1 MSDAQKLQRLLAFMS
16 PAFPVGG
23 FAWSAGLESAI
34 AEGIVTDATTTRNW
48 LEGLLQHGGLHTD
61 AILLCEA
68 HRNGADAAHLAE
80 LAELCLALTAASER
94 QEELRQMGDAFV
106 KAAGAWP
113 LKPPAPLPAPC
124 PYPVAVGAIAAAHGI
139 AAHDAVLAFLAAQVQ
154 AQISVAVR
162 LVPIGQIAGLEIL
175 AALEAAIA
183 ALTDFART
191 ATLDD
196 IGTIA
201 YGADIA
207 QMRHETLPTR
217 IFRS

>member
-1 MSDAQKLQRLLAFMS
+1 MSDPQKLQRLLAFMS
-16 PAFPVGG
+16 PSFPVGG
-23 FAWSAGLESAI
+23 FAWSAGLEAAI
-34 AEGIVTDATTTRNW
+34 AEGFVIDAETTRNW
-48 LEGLLQHGGLHTD
+48 LEGLLHHAGLHTD

-68 HRNGADAAHLAE
+68 HRNAADAFHLAE
-80 LAELCLALTAASER
+80 LAELCLALTAARER
-94 QEELRQMGDAFV
+94 QAELRQMGDAFV
-106 KAAGAWP
+106 KATAAWP
-113 LKPPAPLPAPC
+113 VKMPAPLPAPC
-124 PYPVAVGAIAAAHGI
+124 PYPIAVGAIAAVHGI
-139 AAHDAVLAFLAAQVQ
+139 DIYDTVLAFLTAQVQ

-175 AALEAAIA
+175 VALEADIA
-183 ALTDFART
+183 ALANSAQT

-201 YGADIA
+201 YAADIA

>member
-1 MSDAQKLQRLLAFMS
+1 MSDPQKLQRLLAFMS

-34 AEGIVTDATTTRNW
+34 AEGIVIDAEATRNW
-48 LEGLLQHGGLHTD
+48 LEGLLRHGGLHTD

-68 HRNGADAAHLAE
+68 HRNAFDALHLGE

-94 QEELRQMGDAFV
+94 QEELRQMGDAFI
-106 KAAGAWP
+106 KATAAWP
-113 LKPPAPLPAPC
+113 VSMPAPLPSPC
-124 PYPVAVGAIAAAHGI
+124 PYPIAVGAIAAAHGI
-139 AAHDAVLAFLAAQVQ
+139 DIHDAVLAFLTAQVQ

-162 LVPIGQIAGLEIL
+162 LVPVGQIAGLEIL
-175 AALEAAIA
+175 VELEADIA
-183 ALTDFART
+183 ALANFAKT

-201 YGADIA
+201 YAADIA
-207 QMRHETLPTR
+207 QMRHEMLPTR

>member
-1 MSDAQKLQRLLAFMS
+1 MSDPQKLQRLLAFMS
-16 PAFPVGG
+16 PSFPVGG

-34 AEGIVTDATTTRNW
+34 AEGIVIDAETTRNW
-48 LEGLLQHGGLHTD
+48 LEGLLHHGGLHTD

-68 HRNGADAAHLAE
+68 HRNAFDALHLGE
-80 LAELCLALTAASER
+80 LAELGLALTTARER
-94 QEELRQMGDAFV
+94 QEELRQMGDAFI
-106 KAAGAWP
+106 KAAAAWP
-113 LKPPAPLPAPC
+113 VSMTAPLPAPC
-124 PYPVAVGAIAAAHGI
+124 PYPIVVGAIAAAHGI
-139 AAHDAVLAFLAAQVQ
+139 DIHDAVLAFLTAQVQ

-175 AALEAAIA
+175 VALETDIA
-183 ALTDFART
+183 ALANFAKT

-201 YGADIA
+201 YAADIA

>member
-1 MSDAQKLQRLLAFMS
+1 MSDPQKLQRLLAFMS

-34 AEGIVTDATTTRNW
+34 AERLVIDAETTRNW
-48 LEGLLQHGGLHTD
+48 LEGLLHHGGLRTD

-68 HRNGADAAHLAE
+68 HRNAADAPYLAE
-80 LAELCLALTAASER
+80 LTELCMALTAASER
-94 QEELRQMGDAFV
+94 QEELRQMGDAFI
-106 KAAGAWP
+106 KAAAAWP
-113 LKPPAPLPAPC
+113 VKMPAPLPAPC
-124 PYPVAVGAIAAAHGI
+124 PYPIAVGAIVAAHGI
-139 AAHDAVLAFLAAQVQ
+139 DIYDTVLAFLTAQVQ
-154 AQISVAVR
+154 GQISVAVR

-175 AALEAAIA
+175 VALEADIA
-183 ALTDFART
+183 ALANFAKA

-201 YGADIA
+201 YAADIA
-207 QMRHETLPTR
+207 QMRHETLTTR

>member
-1 MSDAQKLQRLLAFMS
+1 MKDPQKLQRLLAFIS

-23 FAWSAGLESAI
+23 FAWSAGLELAI
-34 AEGIVTDATTTRNW
+34 AEGDVIDAETTRDW
-48 LEGLLQHGGLHTD
+48 LEGLLHHGGLTTD

-68 HRNGADAAHLAE
+68 HRHAADAAYLDE

-106 KAAGAWP
+106 RAASAWP
-113 LKPPAPLPAPC
+113 LANPVRLPAPC
-124 PYPVAVGAIAAAHGI
+124 PYPVAIGATASAHGI
-139 AAHDAVLAFLAAQVQ
+139 DLADAAIAFLTAQIQ

-162 LVPIGQIAGLEIL
+162 LVPLGQIAGLDIL
-175 AALEAAIA
+175 VALEAMIA
-183 ALTDFART
+183 ARAAFATT

-201 YGADIA
+201 YAADIA

>member
-1 MSDAQKLQRLLAFMS
+1 MSAPQKLQRLLAFMS
-16 PAFPVGG
+16 PSFPVGG

-34 AEGIVTDATTTRNW
+34 AEGFVIDAETTRNW
-48 LEGLLQHGGLHTD
+48 LEGLLHHGGIRTD

-68 HRNGADAAHLAE
+68 HRNVAEAPHLAE
-80 LAELCLALTAASER
+80 LADLCLALTASSER
-94 QEELRQMGDAFV
+94 QEELRQMGDAFI
-106 KAAGAWP
+106 KAVAAWP
-113 LKPPAPLPAPC
+113 VKMHAPLPAPC
-124 PYPVAVGAIAAAHGI
+124 PYPIAVGAIAAVHGI
-139 AAHDAVLAFLAAQVQ
+139 DIYDTVLAFLTAQVQ

-175 AALEAAIA
+175 VALEADIA
-183 ALTDFART
+183 ALAKSTRA

-201 YGADIA
+201 YAADMA
-207 QMRHETLPTR
+207 QMRHETLTTR

>member
-1 MSDAQKLQRLLAFMS
+1 MSAPSKLQRLLAFMS

-34 AEGIVTDATTTRNW
+34 AESLVTDAETTGNW
-48 LEGLLQHGGLHTD
+48 LEGLLHHGGLRTD

-68 HRNGADAAHLAE
+68 HRNATDVSHLAE
-80 LAELCLALTAASER
+80 LAELCMALTAASER
-94 QEELRQMGDAFV
+94 QEELRQMGDAFI
-106 KAAGAWP
+106 KAAATWP
-113 LKPPAPLPAPC
+113 VKMPAPLPAPC
-124 PYPVAVGAIAAAHGI
+124 PYPIAVGAIAAAHGI
-139 AAHDAVLAFLAAQVQ
+139 DIYDTVLAFLAAQVQ

-175 AALEAAIA
+175 VALEADIA
-183 ALTDFART
+183 ALANFAKA

-201 YGADIA
+201 YAADIA
-207 QMRHETLPTR
+207 QMRHETLTTR